1 MAANRISDRVHRRHV
16 RLFAFLAAVVRPIM
30 TRKFN
35 YIYDDLSKIEGPF
48 LLLSNHNTDY
58 DPIFVGL
65 AAKKQ
70 RYFVAS
76 EHVTRKPFLW
86 KMLNFVF
93 APIIHRKGKAGINTI
108 SEMLRDLKAGHNVAI
123 FPEGNRS
130 FNGRTVPFLSTIG
143 KLARKSGA
151 KLVTFRM
158 EGGYLTQPRWGFTL
172 RRGKINGR
180 LIHIFD
186 ADKLKEMTDDEINE
200 AIKTDLYEDAF
211 ETEAREKI
219 AFKGKKPAYG
229 LETTLFVCPE
239 CGKIGRLHSSDT
251 DITCECGFTA
261 AFNEYGELVKPDGT
275 KTTVA
280 EWDDFQ
286 KEALHKEIIRVNAAS
301 SDRVLFEDHV
311 TLLHITGDHRAVL
324 EASDTLKAYSDHFEF
339 NNHTYKPADILG
351 VAIRSRNTI
360 VTYAAST
367 GEQYEIKGTDKM
379 FCALKYL
386 YLYEIMKSRNP
397 EISAE

>member
-1 MAANRISDRVHRRHV
+1 MAANRISDRAYRRHV
-16 RLFAFLAAVVRPIM
+16 RLFAFLGAVVRPII

-35 YIYDDLSKIEGPF
+35 YIYDDLSNIEGPF

-70 RYFVAS
+70 LYFVAS

-86 KMLNFVF
+86 KLLNFVF
-93 APIIHRKGKAGINTI
+93 APIIHHKGKAGINTI
-108 SEMLRDLKAGHNVAI
+108 SEMLRELKAGHNVAI

-172 RRGKINGR
+172 RRGKIKGR

-186 ADKLKEMTDDEINE
+186 ADRLKEMTDDEINE
-200 AIKTDLYEDAF
+200 AIKTDLNEDAF
-211 ETEAREKI
+211 ETEAREKV
-219 AFKGKKPAYG
+219 AFKGKKLAYG
-229 LETTLFVCPE
+229 LETTLFICPK
-239 CGKIGRLHSSDT
+239 CRKNSRMHSSDT
-251 DITCECGFTA
+251 AITCDCGFTA
-261 AFNEYGELVKPDGT
+261 SFNEYGELIKPDGT
-275 KTTVA
+275 KTTIA

-286 KEALHKEIIRVNAAS
+286 KESLQKEIIRANASS
-301 SDRVLFEDHV
+301 SDRVIFEDKV
-311 TLLHITGDHRAVL
+311 TLLHITGDHRAVP
-324 EASDTLKAYSDHFEF
+324 AATAALKAYGDHFEF

-360 VTYAAST
+360 VTYEAAT

-386 YLYEIMKSRNP
+386 YLYEMMK
-397 EISAE
+397 AHD